1 MLLFPA
7 IDMFDHKAVRLF
19 KGDYQQMTVYSKDPL
34 SVAKRFEDSGAKWV
48 HLVDLQGAKDGTTPH
63 ADLVAGI
70 TKETGLQVEIG
81 GGIRSEETILRY
93 LDCGASRVILGTAAL
108 GDPDFLQRVV
118 AKYGSSIAVGVDS
131 RDGMVATHG
140 WTQTSTVPAEEFCRS
155 LDEIGVST
163 IIATDIS
170 KDGAM
175 QGPNLDLY
183 SQLKKSF
190 SGNITASGG
199 VSSLKDLTALNELDL
214 YGAILGK
221 AYYTGAVDLE
231 EAVKKVQLSITHD

>member
-19 KGDYQQMTVYSKDPL
+19 RGDYQQMTVYSKDPL
-34 SVAKRFEDSGAKWV
+34 SVAKRFERSGAKWI
-48 HLVDLQGAKDGTTPH
+48 HLVDLLYRRCLLHPPR
-63 ADLVAGI
+63 LSAG
-70 TKETGLQVEIG
+70 
-81 GGIRSEETILRY
+81 
-93 LDCGASRVILGTAAL
+93 LDRVILGTAAL
-108 GDPDFLQRVV
+108 GDPDFLQRAV
-118 AKYGSSIAVGVDS
+118 ARHGSSIAVGVDS
-131 RDGMVATHG
+131 RSGMVATHG
-140 WTQTSTVPAEEFCRS
+140 WTKTSSVPADTFCRQ
-155 LDEIGVST
+155 LDELGVST

-175 QGPNLDLY
+175 QGPNLELY
-183 SQLKKSF
+183 RQLKLSF

-199 VSSLKDLTALNELDL
+199 VSSLEDLEALNSLGL

-231 EAVKKVQLSITHD
+231 EAVKKVQL

>member
-19 KGDYQQMTVYSKDPL
+19 RGDYQQMTVYSKDPL
-34 SVAKRFEDSGAKWV
+34 SVAKRFERSGAKWI

-63 ADLVAGI
+63 ADLVASI
-70 TKETGLQVEIG
+70 TKETNLQVEIG
-81 GGIRSEETILRY
+81 GGIRSEDTILRY
-93 LDCGASRVILGTAAL
+93 LDCGVSRVILGTAAL
-108 GDPDFLQRVV
+108 GDPDFLQRAV
-118 AKYGSSIAVGVDS
+118 ARHGSSIAVGVDS
-131 RDGMVATHG
+131 RSGMVATHG
-140 WTQTSTVPAEEFCRS
+140 WTKTSSVPADTFCRQ
-155 LDEIGVST
+155 LDELGVST

-175 QGPNLDLY
+175 QGPHLELY
-183 SQLKKSF
+183 RQLKLSF

-199 VSSLKDLTALNELDL
+199 VSSLEDLEALNSLGL

-231 EAVKKVQLSITHD
+231 EAVKKVQL